1 MRRLRHAVPPKR
13 AIYVPTLNRHF
24 RCFLWWRQRGFG
36 FTAVRVTTRS
46 FTRIATTTIAVVVM
60 LLFLAAAPVVFF
72 LVRSQSEAEALAVLD
87 AHGRTVAANQQHRF
101 DKIAAV
107 ESAAIA
113 NMKMLLAAPRTE
125 ARASFER
132 DFPLQADGSRRSS
145 QALFSGAVRPDG
157 SVIRDFAG
165 FIPNGAAMPDSRVR
179 TLLASFDAIRSVSGG
194 MAPDLTSLYYFSTDN
209 DVIIHALDRPD
220 KLGFY
225 RQTAPASFDFQ
236 DTNVA
241 EIMKPA
247 NNPQRQ
253 MRCTD
258 LEPAAFDPSGKTWTT
273 GCMTPFDMDG
283 RHVGSFGVSLLLNEL
298 LADNMPTAPP
308 EAVTIIVARDGRL
321 IYDPK
326 HTRQQDAGTARFLDL
341 TKTDDA
347 RLSAVWQFLQNQS
360 QTQHFAGYVPGLKAY
375 VTLNPVPTPGWQVI
389 TYFPRNVVLAQSVRA
404 ALALLVTGAV
414 IAFAAIALLW
424 HFIRRTVGRPMTALA
439 SRAEAIATLSGG
451 TRSQTPVNPALPEE
465 IARLG
470 ASFDVMEAA
479 IAAERERLTQTFEV
493 LAQSVENHAI
503 YMVDCEG
510 RITNW
515 NRGAEAMTGYAG
527 DAAIGQQVSLFTAP
541 DATPDEAAD
550 PFALQAQARKDGRA
564 TAEGWRQRRDGTR
577 FWASVVTEAILDPD
591 DKLIGF
597 AEIMRDT
604 TDERQRQLRLAESLR
619 LLTLAEDMA
628 QIGHWRMEL
637 PAGTV
642 TWSPGMY
649 RMHAL
654 ELGQPITSDLAL
666 SFFDAASGDEIKDM
680 VTRAIDSGKV
690 EARTTTL
697 RRADGVSRHIAL
709 RTVPELGPTGQVAAI
724 FGVMRDVT
732 EETEAAEKLI
742 AAREAANAAAEERA
756 MLLATMSH
764 EIRTPMTGIIGMLDM
779 LHEGGGSLPRGMSIG
794 SIAQSARTLMVIL
807 DDVLEHSR
815 IESGTLRLEHLVFD
829 LPELLEQTAQMFR
842 PLANG
847 KSVAITVEASATGNG
862 GNGLVSGD
870 PYRIQQILSN
880 FVGNAVKFT
889 DRGTVRLRCHWPAA
903 DSSDTMVRLEVQ
915 DSGIGIAS
923 SVLPTLFE
931 TFRQAD
937 TTIARSHGGSGLG
950 LSICRRLATAMGG
963 RIGAASTIGE
973 GSNFW
978 VELPLPRAREADRPA
993 APTAVMT
1000 RAGETPRVL
1009 VVEDTETTRAL
1020 TSAQL
1025 TALGC
1030 RVSTANDGM
1039 SALEFLARHPFDV
1052 VMLDHQM
1059 PDMNGATTARL
1070 VRLLPG
1076 SAGRVPMIGFTA
1088 GTKDTAQKMRDAGID
1103 DILIK
1108 PFDRIR
1114 LAERLRAALER
1125 PVSSTDRDP
1134 IEAMKDVLDGV
1145 PAAARQRLAGSIT
1158 ADLEQQ
1164 SAALTKALADTDGNA
1179 AAAALHALAGVA
1191 MTIGHNI
1198 LADRCRF
1205 AEAVLQKSTPGR
1217 CGWLAPMIDEAIS
1230 AAQLQIKAATSACE
1244 GAGS

>member
-1 MRRLRHAVPPKR
+1 
-13 AIYVPTLNRHF
+13 
-24 RCFLWWRQRGFG
+24 
-36 FTAVRVTTRS
+36 VTTRS
-46 FTRIATTTIAVVVM
+46 FTRIATSTIAVVIM

-72 LVRSQSEAEALAVLD
+72 LVKTQSETQALAVLD
-87 AHGRTVAANQQHRF
+87 AHGRTVAADQQHRF

-107 ESAAIA
+107 ETAAIA
-113 NMKMLLAAPRTE
+113 NMKMLLAAPR
-125 ARASFER
+125 ADAKPSFDR

-145 QALFSGAVRPDG
+145 PALFDGQVRPDG
-157 SVIRDFAG
+157 AVIKDFAG
-165 FIPNGAAMPDSRVR
+165 FIPNGATMPEGRVR

-194 MAPDLTSLYYFSTDN
+194 MAPDLSSLYFFSTDN
-209 DVIIHALDRPD
+209 DVIIHALNRPD

-247 NNPQRQ
+247 NNPQRVI
-253 MRCTD
+253 RCTD

-273 GCMTPFDMDG
+273 GCMTPIDIGG

-298 LADNMPTAPP
+298 LSENMPTAPP
-308 EAVTIIVARDGRL
+308 DAVTMIVARDGRL
-321 IYDPK
+321 IYDPA

-341 TKTDDA
+341 TKTEDA
-347 RLSAVWQFLQNQS
+347 RLRAIWQFLQNQG
-360 QTQHFAGYVPGLKAY
+360 QAKQFAGYVPGLAAY

-404 ALALLVTGAV
+404 ALALLVTGAI

-451 TRSQTPVNPALPEE
+451 ARSEAAINSALPEE
-465 IARLG
+465 IARLN

-503 YMVDCEG
+503 YMVDCDG

-515 NRGAEAMTGYAG
+515 NRGAEAMTGYAA
-527 DAAIGQQVSLFTAP
+527 DAAIGQQVTLFTAP

-550 PFALQAQARKDGRA
+550 PFAMQAQARKDGRA

-591 DKLIGF
+591 GKLIGF

-604 TDERQRQLRLAESLR
+604 TDDRQRQLRLAESLR

-637 PAGTV
+637 PNGAV

-649 RMHAL
+649 RIHAL
-654 ELGQPITSDLAL
+654 DPSLPISRDLAL
-666 SFFDAASGDEIKDM
+666 SFFDAESGAEIEAM
-680 VTRAIDSGKV
+680 VTRTIASGKG
-690 EARTTTL
+690 EEQRTTL
-697 RRADGVSRHIAL
+697 LRADGVSRHIAL

-724 FGVMRDVT
+724 FGIMRDVT
-732 EETEAAEKLI
+732 EETEAAAKLI
-742 AAREAANAAAEERA
+742 AAREAANAAAEERT

-764 EIRTPMTGIIGMLDM
+764 EIRTPMTGIIGMLDL

-815 IESGTLRLEHLVFD
+815 IESGSLRLENLVFD

-842 PLANG
+842 PLANA
-847 KSVAITVEASATGNG
+847 KNVTITIEASASGSG

-903 DSSDTMVRLEVQ
+903 DNTETMVRLEVQ
-915 DSGIGIAS
+915 DSGIGITN

-931 TFRQAD
+931 TFRQGDA
-937 TTIARSHGGSGLG
+937 TIARSHGGSGLG

-978 VELPLPRAREADRPA
+978 VELPLARARAADRPV
-993 APTAVMT
+993 APTAVLT
-1000 RAGETPRVL
+1000 RTGDTPRVL
-1009 VVEDTETTRAL
+1009 IVEDTETTRAL
-1020 TSAQL
+1020 TAAQL

-1030 RVSTANDGM
+1030 RVSTATDGI
-1039 SALEFLARHPFDV
+1039 SALEFLARQSFDA

-1076 SAGRVPMIGFTA
+1076 QAGRVPMIGFTA
-1088 GTKDTAQKMRDAGID
+1088 GTKDTAQKMRNAGID

-1125 PVSSTDRDP
+1125 PILSADRDP
-1134 IEAMKDVLDGV
+1134 VETMKDVLDGV
-1145 PAAARQRLAGSIT
+1145 PEAARQRLAGSI
-1158 ADLEQQ
+1158 ASDLAQQ
-1164 SAALTKALADTDGNA
+1164 SKALTKAMADSDGKA

-1191 MTIGHNI
+1191 MTIGHNV

-1205 AEAVLQKSTPGR
+1205 AEAVLEKSTPDR
-1217 CGWLAPMIDEAIS
+1217 TGWLAPMIDEAIA
-1230 AAQLQIKAATSACE
+1230 AAQLQIKAVTSANA
-1244 GAGS
+1244 GAVS

>member
-1 MRRLRHAVPPKR
+1 M
-13 AIYVPTLNRHF
+13 
-24 RCFLWWRQRGFG
+24 
-36 FTAVRVTTRS
+36 TTRS
-46 FTRIATTTIAVVVM
+46 FTRIATTTIAVVIM

-87 AHGRTVAANQQHRF
+87 AHGRTVAADQQHRF

-113 NMKMLLAAPRTE
+113 NMKMLLAAPRTD
-125 ARASFER
+125 AKASFER

-145 QALFSGAVRPDG
+145 PALFDGQVRPDG
-157 SVIRDFAG
+157 SVVKDFAG

-236 DTNVA
+236 ETNVA

-273 GCMTPFDMDG
+273 GCMTPFDIGG

-308 EAVTIIVARDGRL
+308 EAVTMIVARDGRL
-321 IYDPK
+321 IYDPA

-341 TKTDDA
+341 SKTDDE
-347 RLSAVWQFLQNQS
+347 RLRAVWKFLQSQS
-360 QTQHFAGYVPGLKAY
+360 QAEHFSGYVPGLTAY

-389 TYFPRNVVLAQSVRA
+389 TYFPRDVVLAQSVRA
-404 ALALLVTGAV
+404 ALALLVTGAI

-451 TRSQTPVNPALPEE
+451 ARGEAALNPALPEE
-465 IARLG
+465 IARLN

-503 YMVDCEG
+503 YMVDCDG

-515 NRGAEAMTGYAG
+515 NRGAEAMTGYAA
-527 DAAIGQQVSLFTAP
+527 DAAIGQQVTLFTAP

-591 DKLIGF
+591 GKLIGF

-649 RMHAL
+649 RMHGL
-654 ELGQPITSDLAL
+654 DPGLPITRELAL
-666 SFFDAASGDEIKDM
+666 SFFDAESGAEIEAM
-680 VTRAIDSGKV
+680 VTRTIASGKG

-709 RTVPELGPTGQVAAI
+709 RTVPEHGPTGQVAAI

-732 EETEAAEKLI
+732 EETETAEKLI
-742 AAREAANAAAEERA
+742 AARIAADAAAEERA

-779 LHEGGGSLPRGMSIG
+779 LRDSGGTLPRGMSIG

-815 IESGTLRLEHLVFD
+815 IERGGLHLEKLVFD
-829 LPELLEQTAQMFR
+829 LPELMEQTAQLFR
-842 PLANG
+842 PLSDA
-847 KSVAITVEASATGNG
+847 KSVVISVEPHATGATSDRM
-862 GNGLVSGD
+862 VTGD
-870 PYRIQQILSN
+870 PFRIQQILSN
-880 FVGNAVKFT
+880 FLGNAVKFT
-889 DRGTVRLRCHWPAA
+889 DHGAVKMRCHWPEAGAA
-903 DSSDTMVRLEVQ
+903 QPMVRIEIE
-915 DSGIGIAS
+915 DSGIGIAA

-937 TTIARSHGGSGLG
+937 ATIARSHGGSGLG
-950 LSICRRLATAMGG
+950 LSICRRLAAAMGG
-963 RIGAASTIGE
+963 QTGVSSTLGK
-973 GSNFW
+973 GSCFW
-978 VELPLPRAREADRPA
+978 VELPLPPA
-993 APTAVMT
+993 AEAERPQMAQNLQT
-1000 RAGETPRVL
+1000 RSGAAPHIL
-1009 VVEDTETTRAL
+1009 VVEDTETTRSL
-1020 TSAQL
+1020 TAAQL
-1025 TALGC
+1025 ATLGC
-1030 RVSTANDGM
+1030 DVTTAVDGT
-1039 SALEFLARHPFDV
+1039 SALELLAQQDFDAV
-1052 VMLDHQM
+1052 LLDHQM
-1059 PDMNGATTARL
+1059 PDMNGVTTARL
-1070 VRLLPG
+1070 TRMLPG
-1076 SAGRVPMIGFTA
+1076 RAGRVPIIGFTA
-1088 GTKDTAQKMRDAGID
+1088 GSTETTDRMRAAGVD
-1103 DILIK
+1103 DILTK
-1108 PFDRIR
+1108 PFDRTR
-1114 LAERLRAALER
+1114 LAERLQALLDGPPPPPE
-1125 PVSSTDRDP
+1125 RDP
-1134 IEAMKDVLDGV
+1134 IAAMTDVLAGV
-1145 PAAARQRLAGSIT
+1145 PVAARQRLAGSI
-1158 ADLEQQ
+1158 ASDLDTQ
-1164 SAALTKALADTDGNA
+1164 SQALAAALDVGDAAS
-1179 AAAALHALAGVA
+1179 AAAALHALTGVA
-1191 MTIGHNI
+1191 ATLGLAS

-1205 AEAVLQKSTPGR
+1205 AEALLAHTDPAR
-1217 CGWLAPMIDEAIS
+1217 CGWMIVMIRTATDT
-1230 AAQLQIKAATSACE
+1230 AQAQIAKVITTNVNTIP
-1244 GAGS
+1244 

>member
-1 MRRLRHAVPPKR
+1 M
-13 AIYVPTLNRHF
+13 I
-24 RCFLWWRQRGFG
+24 
-36 FTAVRVTTRS
+36 TRS
-46 FTRIATTTIAVVVM
+46 FTRIATSTIAVVIM

-72 LVRSQSEAEALAVLD
+72 LVKSQSETQALAVLD
-87 AHGRTVAANQQHRF
+87 AHGRTVAADQQHRF
-101 DKIAAV
+101 DKIAAI
-107 ESAAIA
+107 ETEAIA

-125 ARASFER
+125 ARANFDR

-145 QALFSGAVRPDG
+145 PALFDGQVRPDG
-157 SVIRDFAG
+157 AVVKDFAG
-165 FIPNGAAMPDSRVR
+165 FIPNGATMPEGRVR

-194 MAPDLTSLYYFSTDN
+194 MAPDLSSLYFFSTDN
-209 DVIIHALDRPD
+209 DVIIHALNRPD

-225 RQTAPASFDFQ
+225 RRTAPASFDFQ

-247 NNPQRQ
+247 NNPQRA

-258 LEPAAFDPSGKTWTT
+258 LEPAAYDPSSKTWTT
-273 GCMTPFDMDG
+273 GCMTPIDLGG

-298 LADNMPTAPP
+298 LSENMPTAPP
-308 EAVTIIVARDGRL
+308 DAVTMIVARDGRL
-321 IYDPK
+321 IYDPA

-341 TKTDDA
+341 TKTEDA
-347 RLSAVWQFLQNQS
+347 RLRAIWQFLQNQG
-360 QTQHFAGYVPGLKAY
+360 QAKQFAGYVPGLAAY

-451 TRSQTPVNPALPEE
+451 ARSEAAINPALPEE
-465 IARLG
+465 IARLN

-503 YMVDCEG
+503 YMVDCDG

-515 NRGAEAMTGYAG
+515 NRGAEAMTGYAA
-527 DAAIGQQVSLFTAP
+527 DTAIGQQVTLFTAP
-541 DATPDEAAD
+541 EATPDEAAD

-637 PAGTV
+637 PNGTV

-649 RMHAL
+649 RIHAL
-654 ELGQPITSDLAL
+654 DPSLPITRDLAL
-666 SFFDAASGDEIKDM
+666 SFFDAESGAEMEVM
-680 VTRAIDSGKV
+680 VTRTIASGKG
-690 EARTTTL
+690 EAQTTIL
-697 RRADGVSRHIAL
+697 QRADGVSRHIAL

-742 AAREAANAAAEERA
+742 AAREAATAAANERA

-779 LHEGGGSLPRGMSIG
+779 LRDSGGTLPRGMSVG

-815 IESGTLRLEHLVFD
+815 IESGGLRLERLVFD
-829 LPELLEQTAQMFR
+829 LPELMEQTAQLFR
-842 PLANG
+842 PLGDA
-847 KSVAITVEASATGNG
+847 KSVAICVESHATGAPSDR
-862 GNGLVSGD
+862 LVTGD
-870 PYRIQQILSN
+870 PFRIQQILSN
-880 FVGNAVKFT
+880 FLGNAVKFT
-889 DRGTVRLRCHWPAA
+889 DRGAVKMRCHWPEA
-903 DSSDTMVRLEVQ
+903 DDAQQMVRLEVE
-915 DSGIGIAS
+915 DSGIGIAA

-937 TTIARSHGGSGLG
+937 ATIARSHGGSGLG
-950 LSICRRLATAMGG
+950 LSICRRLASAMGG
-963 RIGAASTIGE
+963 QTGVSSTLGK
-973 GSNFW
+973 GSCFW
-978 VELPLPRAREADRPA
+978 VELPLPRAAEAERPA
-993 APTAVMT
+993 AAKHLQT
-1000 RAGETPRVL
+1000 RCGAAPHIL
-1009 VVEDTETTRAL
+1009 VVEDTETTRTL
-1020 TSAQL
+1020 TAAQL
-1025 TALGC
+1025 ETLGC
-1030 RVSTANDGM
+1030 DVSTAVDGT
-1039 SALEFLARHPFDV
+1039 SALEQLAQHDFDAV
-1052 VMLDHQM
+1052 LLDHQM
-1059 PDMNGATTARL
+1059 PDMNGVTTARL
-1070 VRLLPG
+1070 TRMLPG
-1076 SAGRVPMIGFTA
+1076 RAGRVPIIGFTA
-1088 GTKDTAQKMRDAGID
+1088 GSTETTDRMRAAGVD
-1103 DILIK
+1103 DVLTK

-1114 LAERLRAALER
+1114 LAERLQTLLNAPAPPPEHD
-1125 PVSSTDRDP
+1125 PVATMT
-1134 IEAMKDVLDGV
+1134 EVLAGV
-1145 PAAARQRLAGSIT
+1145 PVAARQRLAGSIT
-1158 ADLEQQ
+1158 TDLDSQ
-1164 SAALTKALADTDGNA
+1164 SRALTVALDASDGAA
-1179 AAAALHALAGVA
+1179 AAAALHALTGVA
-1191 MTIGHNI
+1191 ATLGLAS

-1205 AEAVLQKSTPGR
+1205 AEAMLAHANPAR
-1217 CGWLAPMIDEAIS
+1217 CGWMVAMIRTATE
-1230 AAQLQIKAATSACE
+1230 AAQVQIAAVTATDPSSAP
-1244 GAGS
+1244 